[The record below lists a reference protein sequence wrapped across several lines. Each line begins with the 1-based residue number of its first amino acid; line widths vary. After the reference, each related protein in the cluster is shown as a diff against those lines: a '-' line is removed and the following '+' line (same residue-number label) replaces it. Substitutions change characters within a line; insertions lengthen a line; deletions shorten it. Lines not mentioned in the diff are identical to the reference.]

1 MKTVCITGHRP
12 AKLPWGYKTNGTEY
26 MKYHKTLQKYIKHY
40 IKLGYLN
47 FISGM
52 ALGVDM
58 DFAEIVL
65 EFKDKNKLITLE
77 CAIPCLCQT
86 KMWNKMQI
94 VRYNNIIAHAD
105 KITLVNDHYFSYCML
120 ARNKYMVD
128 CSDIVLAVWNG
139 GKKGGTWQTI
149 KYANNKNKKIDIIH
163 ID

>member
-26 MKYHKTLQKYIKHY
+26 M
-40 IKLGYLN
+40 
-47 FISGM
+47 
-52 ALGVDM
+52 
-58 DFAEIVL
+58 
-65 EFKDKNKLITLE
+65 
-77 CAIPCLCQT
+77 
-86 KMWNKMQI
+86 KMQI

-149 KYANNKNKKIDIIH
+149 KYANSKNKKIDIIH